1 MDTTQLEVLPSYNEL
16 YPNNIVILNDNYRNI
31 QHIIINIDDIVNNT
45 YDNLNNNSNHN
56 TNQITNNNMNNNT
69 RTINNYRNI
78 YDYLPPLEDESWN
91 ADNNTYKDLMY
102 FIYTILGILIVGC
115 VGFVIYKFA

>member
-1 MDTTQLEVLPSYNEL
+1 METTQLEVLPSYNEL

-31 QHIIINIDDIVNNT
+31 QHIIINIDDIID
-45 YDNLNNNSNHN
+45 DNLSNNLNHN

-69 RTINNYRNI
+69 QILNNYSNI

-91 ADNNTYKDLMY
+91 ANINNYTCLMY
-102 FIYTILGILIVGC
+102 VIYIFLGISIVLGVC
-115 VGFVIYKFA
+115 FIIYRFA